1 MSYNKIPYF
10 SQDEINKLFKAISS
24 SNDIYKTRN
33 EAIFKIGYYCA
44 LRVSEIGLLRV
55 DDINLMK
62 NEIYC
67 RRLKGSLNNTLEI
80 LDSGIL
86 RSLKR
91 HMRENNPTDILFC
104 SKQFG
109 PISRKMLDVLMK
121 KYCVAANL
129 KDSTKFH
136 FHTLKHSRAVHLAE
150 MGLDLKEIQYYLG
163 HKEISNTLIYFQFTT
178 SQNKEMYRKMRK
190 FEK

>member
-1 MSYNKIPYF
+1 MSDSKIKYF
-10 SQDEINKLFKAISS
+10 NQDEINKLFKAISNS
-24 SNDIYKTRN
+24 DDIYKTRN

-44 LRVSEIGLLRV
+44 LRASEIGLLRL
-55 DDINLMK
+55 DDINLMR

-80 LDSGIL
+80 LDSDVL
-86 RSLKR
+86 RALKR
-91 HMRENNPTDILFC
+91 HIRENGPTDILFP
-104 SKQFG
+104 SKQFN
-109 PISRKMLDVLMK
+109 PISRGMLDVLIK
-121 KYCVAANL
+121 KYCVAANI

-136 FHTLKHSRAVHLAE
+136 FHTLKHSRAVNLAE

-190 FEK
+190 FER